1 MRGLPRARWI
11 AGAAVL
17 ALAVT
22 ACGSGDDGEGSKNTD
37 TPGSTTSSE
46 ASQGGVFRVYL
57 GEPAFLLP
65 PQTNETEGGKV
76 LSTLYSPLLD
86 YNVDTG
92 DPYPVV
98 AADMPTSDD
107 NKTWTIKIADGW
119 TFTNGEKVTAKSF
132 VDSWNYAALGENA
145 TNNGYFFGPGMA
157 DVVGYAD
164 LQSSDPDGDGPE
176 VAPPAKATEMSGLK
190 AVDDSTI
197 EVTLS
202 QPFSQF
208 PLMLGYTAFYP
219 MAEECLQDINACN
232 EAPIGNGPF
241 KIEGSWNHNQSIK
254 VVRNDDWNQDK
265 KANLDE
271 IDFQIYSDPDTG
283 YLDLQAGNLDYAGV
297 PSQEI
302 ANARTE
308 FGDHFIDQA
317 SPSFTYIGYPL
328 WNPTFGGTADDNY
341 GGQAKA
347 DLRHALSMAINR
359 QELIDTIFDGAF
371 TPADSLVSP
380 VVQGYR
386 EGACGEFCT
395 YDVDKAKALWDSSG
409 GVPGNSINLWFNAG
423 AGHDEWMT
431 AVGNYWSTAFGV
443 NYKLQERPWAEY
455 LDAQGN
461 HQLDGPF
468 RLGWVMDYP
477 SAQNFIAPIYGEGA
491 GEGNFGYNN
500 PEANELMTKANTA
513 ATLEEGIEFY
523 NQAEDLILADFP
535 NIPMWFG
542 RVLAAY
548 SDNVESI
555 KVDKFGNPD
564 YANVSVKG

>member
-22 ACGSGDDGEGSKNTD
+22 ACGGNDDSGDNNPTN
-37 TPGSTTSSE
+37 TTSSD
-46 ASQGGVFRVYL
+46 SGDSGGTFKVYL

-76 LSTLYSPLLD
+76 LNTLYSPLLD
-86 YNVDTG
+86 YDTTTG

-98 AADMPTSDD
+98 AADMPTTTD
-107 NKTWTIKIADGW
+107 NTVWTIKVADGW
-119 TFTNGEKVTAKSF
+119 TFSNGEKVTAQSF
-132 VDSWNYAALGENA
+132 VDSWNYAAYGPNA

-157 DVVGYAD
+157 DFVGYSD
-164 LQSSDPDGDGPE
+164 LQSTDPDGDGTQT
-176 VAPPAKATEMSGLK
+176 APPPAATEMSGLK

-197 EVTLS
+197 EVTLTS
-202 QPFSQF
+202 PFSQF

-219 MAEECLQDINACN
+219 MAQACLDDIDACN
-232 EAPIGNGPF
+232 ETPIGNGPF
-241 KIEGSWNHNQSIK
+241 KIDGKWDHNQSIK
-254 VVRNDDWNQDK
+254 VVANTDWAGDPK
-265 KANLDE
+265 PKLDG

-302 ANARTE
+302 ANAKTD
-308 FGDHFIDQA
+308 FGDHFVDQA

-328 WNPTFGGTADDNY
+328 WTDTFGGTAENSY
-341 GGQAKA
+341 GGEQKA
-347 DLRHALSMAINR
+347 DLRHALSMANNR
-359 QELIDTIFDGAF
+359 QELIDTIFDGSF

-380 VVQGYR
+380 VVAGYR

-395 YDVDKAKALWDSSG
+395 YDVDKAKTLYEASG
-409 GVPGNSINLWFNAG
+409 GIPGNTVNLWFNDG

-431 AVGNYWSTAFGV
+431 AVGNYWSTAF
-443 NYKLQERPWAEY
+443 NLDYKLQARPWAEY

-461 HQLDGPF
+461 HTLDGPF

-500 PEANELMTKANTA
+500 PEANDLMTAGNTA
-513 ATLEEGIEFY
+513 DTLEEGIADY

-548 SDNVESI
+548 SDNVTNI
-555 KVDKFGNPD
+555 QIDKFGNPD
-564 YANVSVKG
+564 WQTVTVSGNS